1 MLHASMKS
9 WFRVVLF
16 LCIAAETMLCIAVGT
31 ALYRRVLVEKQK
43 KEMVVVPVKKENI
56 TQASSSGLLYF
67 FEPSPSVR
75 EVDTASWLPSP
86 VVYTINQDSLNDQLE
101 YDVQKPSDTFRI
113 IALGDSFTFGHYVN
127 TGENWPA
134 QLEDMLNDQCV
145 GKSMHRIE
153 VLNLG
158 VRGYDVK
165 YIAHRYELRG
175 KKYDPDLVIWLESG
189 SGFTRISELYEPL
202 VRRYDQVLPKDEKDM
217 AQKTTHDYYLAW
229 TKASEEVQ
237 RTYSSDELFA
247 YIHEAWQD
255 FFNSKGDTKAVIAS
269 FSTLAPGD
277 KSRLTRWTEGQK
289 NMDIYTEIPD
299 LWSHNGVLEDG
310 HPSVRGHTIIA
321 QEMLSYL
328 KERGIVHC
336 Q

>member
-9 WFRVVLF
+9 RFRVVLF
-16 LCIAAETMLCIAVGT
+16 LCIVAETMLCIAVGT
-31 ALYRRVLVEKQK
+31 ALYRRVLAEKQK
-43 KEMVVVPVKKENI
+43 KEVVVVPVKKENI
-56 TQASSSGLLYF
+56 TQASSWGLLYF
-67 FEPSPSVR
+67 FEPSPNVN

-86 VVYTINQDSLNDQLE
+86 VVYTINEDALNDQLE
-101 YDVQKPSDTFRI
+101 YDVQKPADTFRI

-127 TGENWPA
+127 TSENWPA
-134 QLEDMLNDQCV
+134 RLEDMLNAQCADN
-145 GKSMHRIE
+145 KIQRIE

-165 YIAHRYELRG
+165 YIAHRYAVRG
-175 KKYDPDLVIWLESG
+175 KKYNPDLVIWLESG

-202 VRRYDQVLPKDEKDM
+202 VRKYDQVLSKSEKDL

-229 TKASEEVQ
+229 TRASEEVQ
-237 RTYSSDELFA
+237 RTHSPDELLA
-247 YIHEAWQD
+247 YIHEAWLD
-255 FFNSKGDTKAVIAS
+255 FFNTKGDTMVVIAS

-277 KSRLTRWTEGQK
+277 KSHLTRWVGGQK
-289 NMDIYTEIPD
+289 NTDIYTQIPD

-310 HPSVRGHTIIA
+310 HPSTHGHTIIA

-328 KERGIVHC
+328 KERGIVRC